1 MNKEKNK
8 KTNKNKKEKNNKY
21 NYAIIMGR
29 AWEIYRKLG
38 VKDISLFGFCLAE
51 SWSIEKKLMEEKT
64 KIA

>member
-8 KTNKNKKEKNNKY
+8 KTNKNKKESKKF
-21 NYAIIMGR
+21 NYSIIMNR

>member
-8 KTNKNKKEKNNKY
+8 KTNKNKKESKKF
-21 NYAIIMGR
+21 NYSIIMNR

-51 SWSIEKKLMEEKT
+51 SWSIKKRLMEEKT

>member
-8 KTNKNKKEKNNKY
+8 KTNKNKKESKKF
-21 NYAIIMGR
+21 NYSIIMNR

-38 VKDISLFGFCLAE
+38 VKDISLFRLCLSE
-51 SWSIEKKLMEEKT
+51 SWSIEKKLMEEET